1 MYIQPIFLLHC
12 HILLTVVPLCPAD
25 LQGMAYLESQ
35 QVVHGGLALRNIL
48 GEPDGFV

>member
-1 MYIQPIFLLHC
+1 MYIQPVFLLHC
-12 HILLTVVPLCPAD
+12 PLTAVPTD

-48 GEPDGFV
+48 GELDGFV